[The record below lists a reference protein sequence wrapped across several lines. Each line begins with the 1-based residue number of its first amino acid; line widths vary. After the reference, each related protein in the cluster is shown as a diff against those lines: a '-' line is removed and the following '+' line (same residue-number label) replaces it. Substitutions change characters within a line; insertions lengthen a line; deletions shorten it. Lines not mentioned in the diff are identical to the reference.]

1 MRLRA
6 ECSTR
11 DLSSAVHLDA
21 TLQAGV
27 DLALTAYA
35 HLSADAQ
42 YFVALYSFLVI
53 LADNNSVSQSVLE
66 VYVSRGETS
75 GNPILVWLA
84 ECLSTTH
91 EYFNPYAAAAI
102 VSATIGGLNSMALDA
117 SISRC
122 PMALWSR
129 SFVDYRR
136 LQSGFPDA
144 YAMFVFEKRRFPEVY
159 GYVHILP

>member
-1 MRLRA
+1 M
-6 ECSTR
+6 
-11 DLSSAVHLDA
+11 
-21 TLQAGV
+21 
-27 DLALTAYA
+27 
-35 HLSADAQ
+35 SADAQ
-42 YFVALYSFLVI
+42 YFVAVYSFLVI

-66 VYVSRGETS
+66 MYVSRGETS

-84 ECLSTTH
+84 ECLSVTH
-91 EYFNPYAAAAI
+91 EYFSPYAAAAI
-102 VSATIGGLNSMALDA
+102 VSATIGGLNSMALDT